1 MGIRSWFSSI
11 FKIGKKADVVQKYDV
26 SRKVT
31 QTKSWVANGVTNT
44 IVDVRDAVP
53 IASKAVAKTGGR
65 VLSRGAIGFRSII
78 KYAAGGAIFVWAY
91 SALNKT
97 TQTMSEITGIPQEYM
112 TLILIVLGIVIIA
125 YLLTLIT
132 GVRRKTGLTRRRY

>member
-1 MGIRSWFSSI
+1 MGIGSWLRNV
-11 FKIGKKADVVQKYDV
+11 FKVGKKADVIQT
-26 SRKVT
+26 SKVT
-31 QTKSWVANGVTNT
+31 STKSWVANGVTNS
-44 IVDVRDAVP
+44 IVAVKEIAP
-53 IASKAVAKTGGR
+53 AASKTAVKTGGR
-65 VLSRGAIGFRSII
+65 VLSRGAIGFRNIA

-125 YLLTLIT
+125 YLLSLIT

>member
-11 FKIGKKADVVQKYDV
+11 FKIGKKTDLVQT
-26 SRKVT
+26 SKVT
-31 QTKSWVANGVTNT
+31 STKSWVANGVTNS
-44 IVDVRDAVP
+44 IVAVKEIAP
-53 IASKAVAKTGGR
+53 AASKTAARAGGR

-132 GVRRKTGLTRRRY
+132 GVRRKTGLNRRRY